1 MRATDSA
8 QNTDLTPASRSFT
21 VETVAPP
28 PPSLTDTDPD
38 SPANDN
44 NPELKGSAEAGST
57 VKIYSTSDCSGTP
70 LATGTAATF
79 NGAGITTPVPGDQ
92 TTNLRATAT
101 DATNGTSGCSTAL
114 AYTED
119 STAPNTSITSG
130 PEGPTSNNDPSFNLS
145 SSEANSS
152 FECRLDGPGAAT
164 GTFASCAS
172 PKSFTNLAD
181 GAYTLQVRAT
191 DSAQNTDGS
200 AATRA
205 FTIDTAAPQ
214 TQIDSGPQG
223 PTSNNDPSFSFS
235 SSESNSSFECRL
247 DGPGSATGSFSACS
261 TPKSYTDLADGA
273 YTLQVRATDSVQN
286 TDGTAATRSF
296 TVDTQA
302 PSLSISSGP
311 TGLTNNAS
319 PSFGFG
325 AESGSSVQCSIDQ
338 GSSSFGA
345 CSSSSSHTPS
355 LPLTDGSYTF
365 RVRATDA
372 AGNTAT
378 QTRAFTVD
386 TAAPNTSITSGPEG
400 PTSNNDPS
408 FNLSSSEAN
417 SSFEC
422 RLDGPGAATGTFASC
437 ASPKSFTNLAD
448 GAYTLQVRATD
459 SAQNTD
465 GSAAT
470 RAFTIDTAAPQTQV
484 DSGPQGT
491 TNDPTPTFGF
501 SATGGAQS
509 YECRFD
515 SAAFGP
521 CSGPGDAHTA
531 SPLSDGVHTFE
542 VRASDSAQ
550 NTDQTPA
557 SRSFTV
563 DTVAPQTQVDS
574 GPQGP
579 TSDSTPTFGFSA
591 TGGAQSYEC
600 RFDSA
605 AFGTC
610 SGPGETHTAP
620 SPLSDGA
627 HLFEVRATDSAQNTD
642 LTPASRSFTVDT
654 AAPAAPSLT
663 DTDPNS
669 PANDNNPKVKGSAEA
684 GSHGQDLLD
693 IRLLRDSARNRQ
705 RRRLQRRRDHDAG
718 PRRSDL
724 EPPRQRH

>member
-1 MRATDSA
+1 M
-8 QNTDLTPASRSFT
+8 
-21 VETVAPP
+21 
-28 PPSLTDTDPD
+28 
-38 SPANDN
+38 
-44 NPELKGSAEAGST
+44 
-57 VKIYSTSDCSGTP
+57 
-70 LATGTAATF
+70 
-79 NGAGITTPVPGDQ
+79 
-92 TTNLRATAT
+92 
-101 DATNGTSGCSTAL
+101 
-114 AYTED
+114 
-119 STAPNTSITSG
+119 
-130 PEGPTSNNDPSFNLS
+130 
-145 SSEANSS
+145 
-152 FECRLDGPGAAT
+152 
-164 GTFASCAS
+164 
-172 PKSFTNLAD
+172 
-181 GAYTLQVRAT
+181 
-191 DSAQNTDGS
+191 
-200 AATRA
+200 
-205 FTIDTAAPQ
+205 
-214 TQIDSGPQG
+214 
-223 PTSNNDPSFSFS
+223 
-235 SSESNSSFECRL
+235 
-247 DGPGSATGSFSACS
+247 
-261 TPKSYTDLADGA
+261 
-273 YTLQVRATDSVQN
+273 
-286 TDGTAATRSF
+286 
-296 TVDTQA
+296 

-345 CSSSSSHTPS
+345 CSSGSSHTPS
-355 LPLTDGSYTF
+355 LPLADGSYTF

-465 GSAAT
+465 RPAAS

-521 CSGPGDAHTA
+521 CSGPGDTHTA

-542 VRASDSAQ
+542 VRATDSAQ

-605 AFGTC
+605 SFGTC
-610 SGPGETHTAP
+610 SGPGDTHTAP
-620 SPLSDGA
+620 SPLTDGA

-669 PANDNNPKVKGSAEA
+669 PANDNNPEVKGSAEA
-684 GSHGQDLLD
+684 GSQVKIYSTSDCSGTPLATGTAAAFSGAGITTPVPGDQTTN
-693 IRLLRDSARNRQ
+693 LRAT
-705 RRRLQRRRDHDAG
+705 
-718 PRRSDL
+718 
-724 EPPRQRH
+724 RH